1 MDSSSESSIIG
12 IRISSMG
19 LSSRSRM
26 NERSQQNESNS
37 ESISWFGSIDMT
49 ARGVLREEAGM
60 AARLDVSLVSWD
72 LHEVAVLDIRGR
84 LLSRVDCSNSKL
96 KTRFG
101 KIFTTENHHR
111 NNEGQQP
118 SSTMANLL
126 RLVVVAA
133 ALRQMVII
141 RSPSRHTYGFEPFDL
156 PLLELDALTTDQN
169 EPLKFEPVDE
179 SGSLLWADGVGRD
192 VLATAASQAILTHA
206 AFEMLDASVPSLSE
220 VATIAAEIGCEM
232 NEHTQVVDM
241 TIPNMSRTQRLEML
255 MLVKAGVSIHPTND
269 IYSHLNNAI
278 YPSVLLRRE
287 DGRVHMGWR
296 TATGPAAVGNLGAPG
311 TTKRRNYNGV
321 LGKFALKNRLH
332 LTQTA
337 MEPELAFI
345 MASLARIS
353 HGSKVLDPCCGS
365 AGLLLCAAA
374 RGASQLVGV
383 DRNGTAF
390 VGAHADFA
398 KHGLPSPTL
407 VEGDVLQPHRTLALC
422 QQEAFDVII
431 CDPPYNIGA
440 PVLVDGQDGRPPSYH
455 KDAAYGCDDYVV
467 TANAASSNVPE
478 AAIPDLTAGVLDIA
492 RQVLVVGGR
501 VVFFLPVRGD
511 EAALPLSQTLAMREC
526 LSNKEET
533 HASDSLKVVHGRLQ
547 RFSPTFSRWLICMER
562 VR

>member
-1 MDSSSESSIIG
+1 
-12 IRISSMG
+12 
-19 LSSRSRM
+19 
-26 NERSQQNESNS
+26 
-37 ESISWFGSIDMT
+37 
-49 ARGVLREEAGM
+49 
-60 AARLDVSLVSWD
+60 
-72 LHEVAVLDIRGR
+72 
-84 LLSRVDCSNSKL
+84 
-96 KTRFG
+96 
-101 KIFTTENHHR
+101 
-111 NNEGQQP
+111 
-118 SSTMANLL
+118 MANLL
-126 RLVVVAA
+126 RLFVVAA

-141 RSPSRHTYGFEPFDL
+141 RSQSRHTYGFEPFDL
-156 PLLELDALTTDQN
+156 PLLELKALTTN
-169 EPLKFEPVDE
+169 EPLVIFEPVDE
-179 SGSLLWADGVGRD
+179 SGRLLWVDGVDRD

-206 AFEMLDASVPSLSE
+206 VFEILDTSVPSLAE

-241 TIPNMSRTQRLEML
+241 TNPNMSRTQRLEML
-255 MLVKAGVSIHPTND
+255 VKAGVSIHPSNS
-269 IYSHLNNAI
+269 SHPKSAM

-287 DGRVHMGWR
+287 DGHIHIGWR

-337 MEPELAFI
+337 MEPEIAFI

-374 RGASQLVGV
+374 KGASHLVGV
-383 DRNGTAF
+383 DRNGMAF
-390 VGAHADFA
+390 VGAHADFE

-422 QQEAFDVII
+422 RQETFDAII

-455 KDAAYGCDDYVV
+455 EDDDIGV
-467 TANAASSNVPE
+467 TANAATNNVPE
-478 AAIPDLTAGVLDIA
+478 SAIPDLTAGVLNIA
-492 RQVLVVGGR
+492 RRVLVVGGR

-511 EAALPLSQTLAMREC
+511 EAALPLSQILAMREDC
-526 LSNKEET
+526 LSSKEEE
-533 HASDSLKVVHGRLQ
+533 HVSGSLKVVHGRLQ

-562 VR
+562 V